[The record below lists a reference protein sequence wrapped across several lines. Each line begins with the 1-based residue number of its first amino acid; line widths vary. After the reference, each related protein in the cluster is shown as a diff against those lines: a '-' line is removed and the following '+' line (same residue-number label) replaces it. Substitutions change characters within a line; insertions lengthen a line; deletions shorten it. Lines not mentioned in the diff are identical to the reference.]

1 VLIKKAL
8 LRFCKAASLAVSA
21 LLIAAL
27 STAPSAAQ
35 TDSAST
41 SPVTVVVEI
50 ALAQNSTSAEALV
63 ALNEI
68 RALMKRQPGYL
79 SEELLQ
85 NLNANN
91 APRYVHVSR
100 WAALPFWAALFRT
113 PEFSQLSAH
122 GQAHYRLSVSA
133 FMPEQ

>member
-8 LRFCKAASLAVSA
+8 IRFSKAALLAVSA
-21 LLIAAL
+21 VSIATL
-27 STAPSAAQ
+27 SIAPSAAQ
-35 TDSAST
+35 TDSAPAG
-41 SPVTVVVEI
+41 PVTVVVEI
-50 ALAQNSTSAEALV
+50 ALVANSTSAEALV
-63 ALNEI
+63 ALKEM

-122 GQAHYRLSVSA
+122 EQEHYRLSVSA
-133 FMPEQ
+133 FMPAQ